1 MSRLLCKINFEQN
14 IECFFYYFL
23 THGFPVKTIF
33 WSIQSILSNP
43 PYPIQPSYPIQSH
56 SITSD
61 QIIPSNRYSWP
72 SEKGKLQIRRKCS
85 ALQNIYLPTSLTL
98 RGDSRRSDIST
109 SENSKVR
116 AITIWFSSRT
126 HEGLFSQPCF
136 LFGSMQLMHSMHFLA
151 RQLIHLGINQIKLYQ
166 KRHRIYISKIIYS
179 TFHNAPPLNFFLSQW
194 GSMEQTRASSHQSLE
209 DQEEWEEPNLSPF
222 YLCKFSLE
230 DDMELEVV
238 REAQVGYCRCSLH
251 LLELE

>member
-1 MSRLLCKINFEQN
+1 M
-14 IECFFYYFL
+14 
-23 THGFPVKTIF
+23 KTIF

-109 SENSKVR
+109 SGNSKMR
-116 AITIWFSSRT
+116 AITIWFSNTDT
-126 HEGLFSQPCF
+126 HEGLFSHPCF
-136 LFGSMQLMHSMHFLA
+136 LFGSMQLMHSMRCVNIYSSKINVKKVILWKSTFLSTFLSRRTFLGFHSIFGA
-151 RQLIHLGINQIKLYQ
+151 LLEFTFLSGYTFLSSLFWVVALFWVLFLSKTDRRQMKKKIKLYNCLLD
-166 KRHRIYISKIIYS
+166 KKS
-179 TFHNAPPLNFFLSQW
+179 TFTSK
-194 GSMEQTRASSHQSLE
+194 S
-209 DQEEWEEPNLSPF
+209 
-222 YLCKFSLE
+222 
-230 DDMELEVV
+230 
-238 REAQVGYCRCSLH
+238 
-251 LLELE
+251 